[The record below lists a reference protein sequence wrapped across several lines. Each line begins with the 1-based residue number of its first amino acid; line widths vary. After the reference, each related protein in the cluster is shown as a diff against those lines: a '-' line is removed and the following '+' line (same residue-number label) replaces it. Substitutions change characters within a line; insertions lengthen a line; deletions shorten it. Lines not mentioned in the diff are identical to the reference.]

1 MYVITFR
8 SVTYAQRAEQLLK
21 KAGFRCYL
29 QRTPAWMEQQGC
41 GYSLQLAGGNVRQA
55 VTLLEG
61 SALPMRRVYVQN
73 GAGELEELRL

>member
-21 KAGFRCYL
+21 KEGYRCYL

-41 GYSLQLAGGNVRQA
+41 GYSLHLAGGDVHRA
-55 VTLLEG
+55 VGLLQSG
-61 SALPMRRVYVQN
+61 RLPLRRVYTQN
-73 GAGELEELRL
+73 LAGDLEELTL